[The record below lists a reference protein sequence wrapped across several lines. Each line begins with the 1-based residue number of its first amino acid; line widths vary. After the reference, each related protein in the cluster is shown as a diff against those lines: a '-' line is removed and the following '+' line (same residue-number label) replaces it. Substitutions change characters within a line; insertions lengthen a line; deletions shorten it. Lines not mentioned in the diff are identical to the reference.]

1 MSPPFESGLRPDVA
15 DRGHRA
21 VDDFMEAAE
30 AAARPSA
37 PKVPSEAE
45 A

>member
-15 DRGHRA
+15 DRGRRA
-21 VDDFMEAAE
+21 VDDFME